1 MFAFLRSILPWCRR
15 ARAEYAFVCERG
27 LVRKDN
33 QDNVFA
39 DARRGIF
46 CVADGMGGGF
56 EGGTAS
62 RMVCKAMAKPAR
74 VRDLRMRVKSV
85 GAALGEANARIRR
98 YAKDAGARVMG
109 TTFAALLI
117 DEPGSERAAAC
128 QVGDSR
134 IYRIRNGVAEPLM
147 RDHTIGGQLSQ
158 SAKGD
163 LATRLRSR
171 DNPLAHVLTRSIGVD
186 EKVVAEWRR
195 FDLRLGDVFLV
206 CSDGVHDVVSDGFL
220 GTLPSEG
227 RSPEAMAEMLR
238 AEVIRLGAPDN
249 YSFVLVRPE
258 VRP

>member
-1 MFAFLRSILPWCRR
+1 MLGFLRSFLPWCTS
-15 ARAEYAFVCERG
+15 ARAECALVCERG

-33 QDNVFA
+33 QDSVFV

-46 CVADGMGGGF
+46 CLADGMGGGF

-62 RMVCKAMAKPAR
+62 RIVCKTMAKAAKA
-74 VRDLRMRVKSV
+74 RDLRRRVKSV
-85 GAALGEANARIRR
+85 GAALGEANASIRR

-109 TTFAALLI
+109 TTFAALFL
-117 DEPGSERAAAC
+117 DEPGSCRAAAC

-147 RDHTIGGQLSQ
+147 RDHTIGGQLSR

-171 DNPLAHVLTRSIGVD
+171 DNPLAHVLTRSIGVE

-195 FDLRLGDVFLV
+195 FDVRRGDVFLV
-206 CSDGVHDVVSDGFL
+206 CSDGVHDVVADGFI
-220 GTLPSEG
+220 GMLPAGG
-227 RSPEAMAEMLR
+227 RSPEAMAEMLK
-238 AEVIRLGAPDN
+238 AEVVRLGAPDN

-258 VRP
+258 VGP